1 MKQVRTLTRLAL
13 LSAMALILY
22 VVEAQIPNPV
32 PIAGVKLGL
41 SNIVTIFTV
50 FAYGPWQALAV
61 LTVRVFLGSLFTG
74 QIVALAYSAAGGL
87 LSLLAMLALRRVV
100 TLRQI
105 WVCSVIGG
113 IFHNLGQILMAIAIT
128 RTPGLLVYLPVL
140 ILSGLLA
147 GLFTGLTAQY
157 CIGHMK
163 RIF

>member
-1 MKQVRTLTRLAL
+1 MRVRTLTRLAL
-13 LSAMALILY
+13 LSALALILY

-41 SNIVTIFTV
+41 SNIVTIFVV

-140 ILSGLLA
+140 VLSGLLA
-147 GLFTGLTAQY
+147 GLFTGLAAQY
-157 CIGHMK
+157 CLGHMK
-163 RIF
+163 RVF